1 MGVSRASSNGTACS
15 DSEPPLHWL
24 LFNKPEAILAR
35 CSEPSV
41 LFVCGGLA
49 GALGKTA
56 TAPLDRLKLMM
67 QVRGK
72 MAQGMSSS
80 HFHNHVRA
88 RVFSR
93 TIISGIAISVVCRC
107 LLPHPLRIPWHRS
120 PKSIDITLMRNES
133 A

>member
-1 MGVSRASSNGTACS
+1 MVGASAPTSLESSS
-15 DSEPPLHWL
+15 DSQPPLHWL
-24 LFNKPEAILAR
+24 LLNKPEAILAR

-72 MAQGMSSS
+72 MAQG
-80 HFHNHVRA
+80 
-88 RVFSR
+88 VFFRFYS
-93 TIISGIAISVVCRC
+93 
-107 LLPHPLRIPWHRS
+107 
-120 PKSIDITLMRNES
+120 
-133 A
+133 

>member
-1 MGVSRASSNGTACS
+1 MGASSAFPNSRKCL

-24 LFNKPEAILAR
+24 LLNKPEALLAR

-56 TAPLDRLKLMM
+56 TAPLDRLKLML

-72 MAQGMSSS
+72 MAQGKQSQFVHHLVSAHHCPHSS
-80 HFHNHVRA
+80 FRD
-88 RVFSR
+88 RR
-93 TIISGIAISVVCRC
+93 RC
-107 LLPHPLRIPWHRS
+107 CLPLPPASS
-120 PKSIDITLMRNES
+120 PPNTFAPFIREHW
-133 A
+133 